1 MTASLDH
8 APAVNPSAVPYFDEQ
23 RFEALAA
30 EFRPVFDRIRA
41 GAVQRER
48 DRELPFEQIG
58 WLKAAGF
65 GAVRLPVSAGGRGAT
80 IPELTRL
87 LIELSTADS
96 NITQALRGHFAFAE
110 DRLVAAPG
118 PGRDRW
124 WQRFAAGDLAGNAWT
139 EIGDVVLGEANTKV
153 APSGDPGTFVVNG
166 QKFYSTGS
174 IFADWIDLY
183 AQRTDTGEFV
193 IAAVDAHADG
203 VTHADDW
210 DGFGQ
215 RTTGSGTST
224 YRDVRVPAENLI
236 PFATR
241 FRYQTA
247 FYQLFHLATLA
258 GIAHAATAELAQ
270 RVRGRTRT
278 FSHGNAPRY
287 AADPQIQQVVGEVTA
302 AAFAA
307 EAIALRAAEDVERAH
322 RAALAR
328 NAGAGD
334 PVRDKEANVAAELAT
349 ARGQVVATDLVTR
362 ATSKLFDALGA
373 SGVRDEFA
381 LDRFWRNARTV
392 SSHNP
397 TVFKAKVI
405 GDHEIN
411 GTEPVYVWAIG
422 TAPLPRP

>member
-1 MTASLDH
+1 
-8 APAVNPSAVPYFDEQ
+8 
-23 RFEALAA
+23 
-30 EFRPVFDRIRA
+30 
-41 GAVQRER
+41 
-48 DRELPFEQIG
+48 
-58 WLKAAGF
+58 
-65 GAVRLPVSAGGRGAT
+65 
-80 IPELTRL
+80 
-87 LIELSTADS
+87 
-96 NITQALRGHFAFAE
+96 
-110 DRLVAAPG
+110 
-118 PGRDRW
+118 
-124 WQRFAAGDLAGNAWT
+124 
-139 EIGDVVLGEANTKV
+139 
-153 APSGDPGTFVVNG
+153 
-166 QKFYSTGS
+166 
-174 IFADWIDLY
+174 
-183 AQRTDTGEFV
+183 
-193 IAAVDAHADG
+193 
-203 VTHADDW
+203 
-210 DGFGQ
+210 
-215 RTTGSGTST
+215 TTGSGTST